1 MDREPKGRG
10 MGQTG
15 KETGTRT
22 REESEYQ
29 MPERSDKTGLKNSY
43 RIFFPTRKLEVCF
56 LSIQNN
62 FREWNNWIL
71 DLIFP
76 SPSFGFYQVKLCEQ
90 SGKALRISKFWRLL
104 LDRGKHP
111 WLVAS
116 ALGL

>member
-1 MDREPKGRG
+1 
-10 MGQTG
+10 
-15 KETGTRT
+15 
-22 REESEYQ
+22 

-56 LSIQNN
+56 LSIQNS
-62 FREWNNWIL
+62 FREWNKWIL
-71 DLIFP
+71 YLIFP

-90 SGKALRISKFWRLL
+90 SGKALRISKFWRIS